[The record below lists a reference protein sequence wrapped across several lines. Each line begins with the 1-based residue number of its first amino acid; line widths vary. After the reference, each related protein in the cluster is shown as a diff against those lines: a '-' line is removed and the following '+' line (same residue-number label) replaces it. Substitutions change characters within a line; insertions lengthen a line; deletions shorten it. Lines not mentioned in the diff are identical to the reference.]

1 VRTDEGGYGEKGDQC
16 RHDIGQGS
24 TDPIGGQ
31 DLGQELPAE
40 EELNSHAGAGPQLEG
55 RRHRELQWRSFSD
68 EAQGAGEDAGQPSK
82 RVVLRLA
89 PYVVDRRPPRLHY
102 WERTGAL
109 SLAPR
114 KIPRHSDVP

>member
-40 EELNSHAGAGPQLEG
+40 EELNSHAGAGPQLECHRYSELPG
-55 RRHRELQWRSFSD
+55 RSLAD
-68 EAQGAGEDAGQPSK
+68 EPQGAGENARQPTK
-82 RVVLRLA
+82 
-89 PYVVDRRPPRLHY
+89 
-102 WERTGAL
+102 
-109 SLAPR
+109 
-114 KIPRHSDVP
+114 